1 MVRQPMAADARTDS
15 PTHCSPGMLMPRLMS
30 RFTIL
35 LGGDIHRTPDLLA
48 QVAGTRVIAA
58 DSGMRHAALLGLTP
72 ELWVGDFDSVS
83 DELRKANSHVRQ
95 EVFPRDKDR
104 TDGELA
110 VEAALRLGATAIV
123 AVGAFGGERPDHAH
137 LHLTQAVRLSEKGIE
152 VLLTSGRHEGTPLIA
167 GRRHAF
173 DYPDGTLFS
182 ILAFDALSGL
192 TVTGA
197 KWPLDA
203 VEVPFGAS
211 LTISN
216 EVLGRLAITLAR
228 GRALVL
234 ADRFGDGGH

>member
-1 MVRQPMAADARTDS
+1 MAAVATTVS
-15 PTHCSPGMLMPRLMS
+15 PTHCSASMLMPRPMS

-35 LGGDIHRTPDLLA
+35 LGGDVHRTPDLLA
-48 QVAGTRVIAA
+48 QVAGSRVIAA

-72 ELWVGDFDSVS
+72 ELWIGDFDSVS
-83 DELRKANSHVRQ
+83 DELRKANPHVSR
-95 EVFPRDKDR
+95 EVLPPDKDR

-110 VEAALRLGATAIV
+110 IEAALRLGASSLV
-123 AVGAFGGERPDHAH
+123 VVGAFGGERPDHAH
-137 LHLTQAVRLSEKGIE
+137 LHLAQAVRLSEEGIP
-152 VLLTSGRHEGTPLIA
+152 VLLTSGRHEGMPLTA
-167 GRRHAF
+167 GQRHVF
-173 DYPDGTLFS
+173 DYPAGTLFS
-182 ILAFDALSGL
+182 ILPFDTLSGL

-216 EVLGRLAITLAR
+216 EARGTLTITLAR

-234 ADRFGDGGH
+234 VDRFGDGGH